1 MVPCESRKSR
11 ERPPGA
17 LSIFIETA
25 KRTLYT
31 RKTHSLRSVGT
42 CTDRRPWPS
51 CWSRSLLWPVYSNW
65 LVIDDLLP
73 AKMAMCH
80 IRPVWHAC
88 KHIGQQA
95 GQATCAANLLP
106 PNLLSPNLL
115 PPGLLRPSPL
125 PNLRPSLLPN
135 LRPSL
140 LPNLRPSLL
149 PNLLANLLANLAN
162 LLPILLRLGSRDG
175 RGGGSR
181 GR

>member
-135 LRPSL
+135 L
-140 LPNLRPSLL
+140 
-149 PNLLANLLANLAN
+149 LANLLANLAN